1 MIQHIQNAQIS
12 QKQDGHNIYVIM
24 KTMCHPGCHHNG
36 FVATYALG
44 HMMYGYTLLAPMNQT
59 VLNKLS
65 KENNIKSIY
74 IYIYIYI
81 YIVLSKLFYI
91 SSQFGKHYIQ
101 RLIFI
106 IITFVTNKVFTT
118 VFT

>member
-1 MIQHIQNAQIS
+1 
-12 QKQDGHNIYVIM
+12 M

-36 FVATYALG
+36 FLATYALG

-81 YIVLSKLFYI
+81 YSFIKAFL
-91 SSQFGKHYIQ
+91 HIQ
-101 RLIFI
+101 SIWEALYTKAYFH
-106 IITFVTNKVFTT
+106 NHHLCNQ
-118 VFT
+118 